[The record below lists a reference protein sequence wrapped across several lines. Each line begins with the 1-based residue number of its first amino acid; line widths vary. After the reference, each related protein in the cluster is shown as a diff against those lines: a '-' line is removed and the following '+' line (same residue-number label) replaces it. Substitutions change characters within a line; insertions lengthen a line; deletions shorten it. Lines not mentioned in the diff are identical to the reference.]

1 MHRIDLN
8 ADLGEG
14 GTADAELMTIVSSCN
29 IACGG
34 HAGDPGTMTS
44 TLRLARVH
52 GVAAGAHPSYPDR
65 DGFGRRPRFMAGR
78 ALFRSLHDQIGR
90 LAELASSL
98 DSPLRHLKP
107 HGALYHDANAY
118 PELSTMLAN
127 LANAFE
133 LRLVGPPA
141 GALRAA
147 SQDSGVGYIAEGFVD
162 RAYTAD
168 GGLLP
173 RDQAGAVF
181 DREDR
186 AVRQA
191 LSIAGHQR
199 VTTHDGNEITLSVD
213 TLCLHGDT
221 PGAVDMARAVRSALR
236 LVDVVIGTHR
246 LLQKDIASTHR
257 RMSILSAPRC
267 SRAAFRFRPAC
278 RDTGT
283 LARG

>member
-1 MHRIDLN
+1 
-8 ADLGEG
+8 
-14 GTADAELMTIVSSCN
+14 MTIKTKVDLTERRM
-29 IACGG
+29 
-34 HAGDPGTMTS
+34 DP
-44 TLRLARVH
+44 
-52 GVAAGAHPSYPDR
+52 
-65 DGFGRRPRFMAGR
+65 
-78 ALFRSLHDQIGR
+78 
-90 LAELASSL
+90 
-98 DSPLRHLKP
+98 
-107 HGALYHDANAY
+107 
-118 PELSTMLAN
+118 N

-221 PGAVDMARAVRSALR
+221 PGAVDMARAVRSAL
-236 LVDVVIGTHR
+236 LEGGIQV
-246 LLQKDIASTHR
+246 Q
-257 RMSILSAPRC
+257 
-267 SRAAFRFRPAC
+267 AC
-278 RDTGT
+278 
-283 LARG
+283 LP